1 MNKKYL
7 IIKEEKSKDLKTDT
21 VIRTLGVF
29 LLLFII
35 SIEVMYYICGSI
47 PDSLVIGV
55 LGSGGTECI
64 CCLFVF
70 LIKKKYKRPD
80 EKEEMIFKE

>member
-1 MNKKYL
+1 MKKEYL
-7 IIKEEKSKDLKTDT
+7 IIKKDKDKDLKTDS
-21 VIRTLGVF
+21 ILKALGIF
-29 LLLFII
+29 LLLFIV
-35 SIEVMYYICGSI
+35 SIEVMFYICGSI